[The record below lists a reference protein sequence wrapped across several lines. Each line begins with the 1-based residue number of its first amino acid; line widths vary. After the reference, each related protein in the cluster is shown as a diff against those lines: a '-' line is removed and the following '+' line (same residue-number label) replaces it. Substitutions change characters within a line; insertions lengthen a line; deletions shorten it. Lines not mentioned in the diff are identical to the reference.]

1 MARAREVGFTE
12 LDHMFDVLISGNV
25 EAAKKAVDAAAPIL
39 EASVRS
45 HVAAAAS
52 RGYATGGLAGSFKA
66 TPAKQ
71 NEFGVFSAV
80 RPVGGRDGHAYSERA
95 RWLEYGV
102 RTPHGVHQAPS
113 PFRSAAAAAV
123 KAECERIMEETFD
136 EFVKS
141 AGGE

>member
-12 LDHMFDVLISGNV
+12 LDKAFDLLISGNV

-45 HVAAAAS
+45 HVSAAAD
-52 RGYATGGLAGSFKA
+52 RGYATGALAASFSA
-66 TPAKQ
+66 TPAKE
-71 NEFGVFSAV
+71 NDKGVFSAV

-95 RWLEYGV
+95 RWLEFGV
-102 RTPHGVHQAPS
+102 RTPKGVRQAPH
-113 PFRSAAAAAV
+113 PFRSAAAEAV
-123 KAECERIMEETFD
+123 RGQCEKIMEEVFT